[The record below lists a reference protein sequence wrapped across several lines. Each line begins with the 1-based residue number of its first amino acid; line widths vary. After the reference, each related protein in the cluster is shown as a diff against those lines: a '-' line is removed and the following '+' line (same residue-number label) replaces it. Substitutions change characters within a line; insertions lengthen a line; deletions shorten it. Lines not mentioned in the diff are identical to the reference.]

1 MREVDP
7 NFVMAALICVPD
19 AQNVE
24 KDSTSTVHADLPL
37 VFKNPHTSDHSPG
50 TPPGPHNGVEPGGTG
65 KLVLTNVSSIMLTGR
80 GSLPAAPCSTVDVT
94 RNHFHV
100 FLQH

>member
-19 AQNVE
+19 AQHVE

-37 VFKNPHTSDHSPG
+37 SQNP
-50 TPPGPHNGVEPGGTG
+50 V
-65 KLVLTNVSSIMLTGR
+65 VS
-80 GSLPAAPCSTVDVT
+80 
-94 RNHFHV
+94 
-100 FLQH
+100 